1 MQLIVFSSK
10 SLLFCSVPLILV
22 CRPDESSSCED
33 VMLLVQEKLAS
44 EPGSSGAFRSLVDGM
59 ERNQVASTFLK
70 LLVANK
76 KEMVDL
82 DQHDNYDE
90 IILNIL

>member
-1 MQLIVFSSK
+1 M
-10 SLLFCSVPLILV
+10 PLYII

-33 VMLLVQEKLAS
+33 MMGLVQSKIGS
-44 EPGSSGAFRSLVDGM
+44 EPGSSGAFTGLVDGM

-70 LLVANK
+70 LLVASK

-82 DQHDNYDE
+82 DQHDNYEE
-90 IILNIL
+90 IIVNIL

>member
-1 MQLIVFSSK
+1 M
-10 SLLFCSVPLILV
+10 PLILV

-33 VMLLVQEKLAS
+33 VMLLVQEKLGS